1 VARLLTLGRTWREG
15 HLAFSFWAMNI
26 GLALMVGLSLLPI
39 GLAQAWASVDQ
50 GLWYARSAEFLQLP
64 AIETL
69 RWMRLIGDTVFT
81 VGAIAFAWFMAGLFF
96 GWSYERAP
104 QQDAAP
110 VGAARRSA

>member
-1 VARLLTLGRTWREG
+1 
-15 HLAFSFWAMNI
+15 
-26 GLALMVGLSLLPI
+26 
-39 GLAQAWASVDQ
+39 
-50 GLWYARSAEFLQLP
+50 
-64 AIETL
+64 
-69 RWMRLIGDTVFT
+69 MRLIGDTVFT